1 MKVLVTG
8 ATGLIGRELC
18 HELLSRG
25 HQVAITSRDPAKGAA
40 SFGGKVEAHGWDA
53 LGGDFPAAALAGAAA
68 IVHLAGEP
76 IAESYW
82 TASVRK
88 RIRSSRSQGTAA
100 LARAIR
106 AGGARPQALVC
117 ASAVGLYGDR
127 GDEELTEDSAP
138 GKGFL
143 AEVCKDWEHASAE
156 TGSLC
161 ARQVTIRIG
170 LVLSAKG
177 GLLARMLPPFRLG
190 LGAVFG
196 NGSNWMSWIHQ
207 RDLVRLLAAAVEDP
221 RFSGTINGVAPNP
234 VRQSEFAE
242 TIAKAVRRPLFFKV
256 PSPVLRLALGA
267 MSELVLGSQRASAVK
282 ALGAGFEF
290 EHPAL
295 GPAMEELVVRR

>member
-1 MKVLVTG
+1 
-8 ATGLIGRELC
+8 
-18 HELLSRG
+18 
-25 HQVAITSRDPAKGAA
+25 
-40 SFGGKVEAHGWDA
+40 
-53 LGGDFPAAALAGAAA
+53 
-68 IVHLAGEP
+68 
-76 IAESYW
+76 
-82 TASVRK
+82 
-88 RIRSSRSQGTAA
+88 
-100 LARAIR
+100 
-106 AGGARPQALVC
+106 
-117 ASAVGLYGDR
+117 
-127 GDEELTEDSAP
+127 AP

-143 AEVCKDWEHASAE
+143 AEVCKDWERASDE

-161 ARQVTIRIG
+161 ARLVTIRIG

-196 NGSNWMSWIHQ
+196 SGSNWMSWIHQ

-242 TIAKAVRRPLFFKV
+242 TIAKALGRPLFFKV
-256 PSPVLRLALGA
+256 PSPVLKLALGK
-267 MSELVLGSQRASAVK
+267 MSELVLGSQRASAAK
-282 ALGAGFEF
+282 ALRAGFAF